1 MSKRIFPSDI
11 EKDLTWSEKYLI
23 KLNKDKQALTK
34 LNEFIEDNNIS
45 CKEDISQIDSIN
57 EQCVDLV
64 AELVEII
71 KGDKKRMTID
81 EVIEKYKEITNPNTI
96 CLAHC
101 DMFCDKCVQE
111 SEQLVEWLEELKALR
126 DNNYKDFYYDKGYSK
141 AENDY
146 HKQSEKDRQSAY
158 ELGYINAIND
168 FKKEIID
175 MVNNSPTVENNSGE
189 IRPMNIEEI
198 CEIITERLKK

>member
-23 KLNKDKQALTK
+23 KLNKDKQVLTK

-71 KGDKKRMTID
+71 KG
-81 EVIEKYKEITNPNTI
+81 
-96 CLAHC
+96 A
-101 DMFCDKCVQE
+101 
-111 SEQLVEWLEELKALR
+111 
-126 DNNYKDFYYDKGYSK
+126 
-141 AENDY
+141 
-146 HKQSEKDRQSAY
+146 
-158 ELGYINAIND
+158 
-168 FKKEIID
+168 
-175 MVNNSPTVENNSGE
+175 
-189 IRPMNIEEI
+189 
-198 CEIITERLKK
+198 

>member
-1 MSKRIFPSDI
+1 
-11 EKDLTWSEKYLI
+11 
-23 KLNKDKQALTK
+23 
-34 LNEFIEDNNIS
+34 
-45 CKEDISQIDSIN
+45 
-57 EQCVDLV
+57 
-64 AELVEII
+64 
-71 KGDKKRMTID
+71 MTID
-81 EVIEKYKEITNPNTI
+81 EAIEKYKEITNPDTI

-101 DMFCDKCVQE
+101 DMFCDECVQE

-175 MVNNSPTVENNSGE
+175 MVNDFPTVENDSGE
-189 IRPMNIEEI
+189 IRPMRIEEM
-198 CEIITERLKK
+198 CEIITEQLNTKINDLHKKIII

>member
-23 KLNKDKQALTK
+23 KLNKDKQVLTK

-81 EVIEKYKEITNPNTI
+81 EVIEHYKNIKSCNE
-96 CLAHC
+96 CKKEH
-101 DMFCDKCVQE
+101 
-111 SEQLVEWLEELKALR
+111 EQFAEWLEELKALR